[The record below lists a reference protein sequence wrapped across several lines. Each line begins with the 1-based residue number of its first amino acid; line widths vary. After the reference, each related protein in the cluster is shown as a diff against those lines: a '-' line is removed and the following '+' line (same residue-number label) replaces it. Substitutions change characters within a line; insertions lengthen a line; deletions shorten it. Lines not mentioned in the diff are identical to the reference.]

1 MGPLMLHLLHH
12 PHLPLMLWGEGIL
25 PVFPFKAN
33 FSENKYITQS
43 ILDEHPNMFA
53 LTFPTLYEKE
63 IRELQANFLMPSGLV
78 RTLELASIK
87 TLILYMKPE
96 VTQNSSNSF
105 LALPIPMRHHNFK
118 YWII

>member
-25 PVFPFKAN
+25 PVFPIKAN

-63 IRELQANFLMPSGLV
+63 IRELRANFLMPSGFSED
-78 RTLELASIK
+78 TGFSINK
-87 TLILYMKPE
+87 NLDFVHET
-96 VTQNSSNSF
+96 
-105 LALPIPMRHHNFK
+105 
-118 YWII
+118 